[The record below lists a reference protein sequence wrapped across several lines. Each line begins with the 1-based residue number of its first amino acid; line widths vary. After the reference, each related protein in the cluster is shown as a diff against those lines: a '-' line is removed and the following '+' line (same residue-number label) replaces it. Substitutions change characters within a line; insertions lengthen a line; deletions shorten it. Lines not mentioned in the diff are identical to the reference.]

1 MSHIKIRS
9 GGWEYTL
16 KKTICLVLCFILVA
30 CNNLYDEEERR
41 GEIVDVHGNITNAE
55 RLDEFLSH
63 INSGVEDRIRIT
75 TYTIEGDPINY
86 DFTFDGQYVKYKYDN
101 SRDKF
106 GIKNVRSTTCM
117 KMSKLTSHT
126 MVEYKLDECFGENKE
141 IGEQFSFVLNLD
153 R

>member
-1 MSHIKIRS
+1 M
-9 GGWEYTL
+9 
-16 KKTICLVLCFILVA
+16 
-30 CNNLYDEEERR
+30 YDEEERR